1 MERPPPGT
9 RPELAK
15 GGGKGVLH
23 RSMGGADSIQE
34 RKPVTVEESIASSCG
49 PAPVRQV
56 STTLSAGSAR
66 SSAVEGRRASTLNS
80 DRHNRPFGRTDSDKA
95 RYQSRGSPEEQ
106 ATPTAQR
113 GVP

>member
-66 SSAVEGRRASTLNS
+66 SSAVGRRRAPTWNPA
-80 DRHNRPFGRTDSDKA
+80 RHSRRFGRTDSDRA
-95 RYQSRGSPEEQ
+95 RHQSRVSPEYQ
-106 ATPTAQR
+106 ATPER
-113 GVP
+113 K